1 MNNITR
7 KWIFLLVWAFS
18 GTSVYADGDIVIIGK
33 IDNPVSQFVSI
44 HYKKNLFSLEEGV
57 FEAKLNQQN
66 VFSIKVK
73 IPEPRAVYLR
83 YNNDKLKLFL
93 IPNDTLKLH
102 FKGHDMLSTVVFE
115 GMAALPNKYY
125 AQAVKKFPDIVE
137 GKEIDKARLNKSPRE
152 YQTYIDNLYFE
163 KRRFLENYPSED
175 KDYFISDFLDYAAND
190 ITYWRTFQLMMY
202 YKQYGL
208 NNKDNTRFIDDNY
221 FNFLFDTDN
230 VFYKALNN
238 DYYLQFLELYL
249 SYIRERDADKYGKT
263 SLDEVEERS
272 RQVQVA
278 KPKDGTVW
286 VLEDPFTS
294 KKLLTSLSPND
305 EVEYLN
311 LITDAEF
318 EFISETINYKDIY
331 LKVQTKDGLKGWVPQ
346 KLVSMTDKNITEQ
359 SVFTR
364 PCLSPN
370 DPLCGFEALLHGKV
384 LYYASLRDILFSFLK
399 LPYPDMQ
406 KRLNAYTTSNTNF
419 EDYNKILQ
427 NAYDVTLR
435 NREKGGDKIYI
446 PQSCFVEEFK
456 HNAHTSPI
464 KPMVADVVPEKATIE
479 IEKPQTAIVEKP
491 KTPATPPTEIPKP
504 VIENPQSKQGVI
516 AQPIE
521 KVAEAIVEKPKMRLD
536 TTVVNT
542 STGVNVVVSAKAIS
556 EEKTKMP
563 EKPAEKPIEKLVEN
577 IVKSVEKSASNEP
590 IKTVIENKVVT
601 TQAVPQ
607 IPKETTPP
615 ATPTQAPVESTG
627 FKMVTGEKK
636 VELNTQQEIVP
647 WTGMLDYKADGKPV
661 IFNGLVINDNI
672 PIFKFVDINGKEVSQ
687 QDLLGKVVVI
697 DFWASW
703 CGPCQAQLTHS
714 KGLAE
719 KYKDNNV
726 VFIFISMDADI
737 DAWKYALKE
746 KNLPGIQA
754 NDKTIIPINFSIQG
768 LPNIFIIDQKGKI
781 AQNSMLKSPIS
792 DDKMIEH
799 LLKSQ

>member
-1 MNNITR
+1 ML
-7 KWIFLLVWAFS
+7 LLVWAFS
-18 GTSVYADGDIVIIGK
+18 VSSVYADGDIVIIGK
-33 IDNPVSQFVSI
+33 IENPVSQFVSI

-57 FEAKLNQQN
+57 FEAKLNEQN

-73 IPEPRAVYLR
+73 IPEPRALYLS

-93 IPNDTLKLH
+93 IPNDTLKLF
-102 FKGHDMLSTVVFE
+102 FKGHDMLATVVFE

-125 AQAVKKFPDIVE
+125 AQVVKKFPDLVD
-137 GKEIDKARLNKSPRE
+137 DKAILKERLTKSPRE
-152 YQTYIDNLYFE
+152 YQTYVDNLYFE
-163 KRRFLENYPSED
+163 KRRFFENYPSED
-175 KDYFISDFLDYAAND
+175 KDYFTSDFLDYAAND

-208 NNKDNTRFIDDNY
+208 NNTDNTRFIDDNY

-249 SYIRERDADKYGKT
+249 TYIRERDADKYGKT
-263 SLDEVEERS
+263 SLDAVEEKS
-272 RQVQVA
+272 RQVQMV
-278 KPKDGTVW
+278 KPKESTVW
-286 VLEDPFTS
+286 VLEDPFFS

-318 EFISETINYKDIY
+318 EFISETVNYKDVY

-346 KLVSMTDKNITEQ
+346 KLVTMTDKNITEK
-359 SVFTR
+359 SVFSR

-370 DPLCGFEALLHGKV
+370 DPLCGFESLLHGKV
-384 LYYASLRDILFSFLK
+384 LYYASLRDILFSFLT

-419 EDYNKILQ
+419 EEYNKILQ

-446 PQSCFVEEFK
+446 PQSCFVEDFK
-456 HNAHTSPI
+456 QNARANPI
-464 KPMVADVVPEKATIE
+464 KPMVADVIPEKTMVE
-479 IEKPQTAIVEKP
+479 NEKP
-491 KTPATPPTEIPKP
+491 KNIVAEIPKTQP
-504 VIENPQSKQGVI
+504 AETPKPIIETPQPK
-516 AQPIE
+516 PIE
-521 KVAEAIVEKPKMRLD
+521 PEKVVQTVGEKTKMTLD

-542 STGVNVVVSAKAIS
+542 ATGVNVVVSAKAVV
-556 EEKTKMP
+556 EEKAKTV
-563 EKPAEKPIEKLVEN
+563 EKPIEKPVEN
-577 IVKSVEKSASNEP
+577 IVKSVEKSATNEVP
-590 IKTVIENKVVT
+590 KPVSDKIVT
-601 TQAVPQ
+601 TPPTVPQ
-607 IPKETTPP
+607 TPKETPTPDSPHQAAEVP
-615 ATPTQAPVESTG
+615 ASSG
-627 FKMVTGEKK
+627 FKLVTGEKK

-647 WTGMLDYKADGKPV
+647 WSGMLDYKPDGKPI

-672 PIFKFVDINGKEVSQ
+672 PIFKLVDITGKEVSQ
-687 QDLLGKVVVI
+687 QDLLGKIVVI

-714 KGLAE
+714 KTLAE
-719 KYKDNNV
+719 KYKNENV
-726 VFIFISMDADI
+726 VFIFISMDADAE
-737 DAWKYALKE
+737 AWKYALKE
-746 KNLPGIQA
+746 KNLPGIHA
-754 NDKTIIPINFSIQG
+754 NDKIIIPINFSIQG
-768 LPNIFIIDQKGKI
+768 LPNVFIIDQKGKI
-781 AQNSMLKSPIS
+781 ALNSILKSPVT
-792 DDKMIEH
+792 DDKMIEI